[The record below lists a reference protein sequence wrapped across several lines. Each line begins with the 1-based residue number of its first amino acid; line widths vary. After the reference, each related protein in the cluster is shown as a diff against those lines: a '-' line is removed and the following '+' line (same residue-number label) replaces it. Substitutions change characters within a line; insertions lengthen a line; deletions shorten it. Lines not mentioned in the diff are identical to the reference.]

1 MLQAFTL
8 PLYSE
13 AKATEDWQ
21 DCEQITKIALE
32 KLIPIL
38 QKNDFTNL
46 ESTLA
51 TIQGT
56 CGENEFTQRMRI
68 LRALIE
74 KKSTGALIADYLAKN
89 YHEVLVMRW
98 DYALEQE
105 YRSIYQNNKADFNY
119 IPLRH
124 PIDSLVKLKATALLN
139 STSYNLT
146 EQEEDIAFLFADHI
160 DEFYQ
165 AYEEPAPKQPPRAS
179 AAPVYY
185 EDRSGITLY
194 AGVEFPITGSS
205 PVFKASPVFGVMYSS
220 KLSSPFLYELG
231 AKIRVNSNDRDF
243 EYLLY
248 DAVEVV
254 NSSASLALGG
264 SVGYKLLDAGS
275 FILYPKVGLFWET
288 TGTGLTETTGYYEDP
303 YYYDGGGN
311 VRFHNVNTMRTSLAL
326 SIMRHLSMKKYIGL
340 ELAYHYIPYNWDN
353 NLLTSIQ
360 PNYASAQLF
369 FRF

>member
-1 MLQAFTL
+1 MARFLTFLLVLQAFTF

-13 AKATEDWQ
+13 AKATKNWQ

-146 EQEEDIAFLFADHI
+146 EQEEDRS
-160 DEFYQ
+160 
-165 AYEEPAPKQPPRAS
+165 EEHTS
-179 AAPVYY
+179 
-185 EDRSGITLY
+185 
-194 AGVEFPITGSS
+194 
-205 PVFKASPVFGVMYSS
+205 
-220 KLSSPFLYELG
+220 ELQS
-231 AKIRVNSNDRDF
+231 R
-243 EYLLY
+243 E
-248 DAVEVV
+248 
-254 NSSASLALGG
+254 
-264 SVGYKLLDAGS
+264 
-275 FILYPKVGLFWET
+275 
-288 TGTGLTETTGYYEDP
+288 
-303 YYYDGGGN
+303 
-311 VRFHNVNTMRTSLAL
+311 
-326 SIMRHLSMKKYIGL
+326 
-340 ELAYHYIPYNWDN
+340 
-353 NLLTSIQ
+353 NLV
-360 PNYASAQLF
+360 
-369 FRF
+369 